1 MLRRVPI
8 RRRGKRTIAWENARR
23 YLKSRFLEW
32 GITRCEWPWP
42 HACWHDNGL
51 SFAHSKKRLNMKGD
65 EIYEV
70 ALLCPVAHNL
80 VESLPEREMTK
91 MIRKI
96 IKTREEKLN
105 EYCANEDD

>member
-1 MLRRVPI
+1 
-8 RRRGKRTIAWENARR
+8 
-23 YLKSRFLEW
+23 
-32 GITRCEWPWP
+32 
-42 HACWHDNGL
+42 
-51 SFAHSKKRLNMKGD
+51 MKGD